1 MISHNLTSENYF
13 SPENSLKYLG
23 SSQFKAFLKCEAA
36 ALADIKGEFPREET
50 TALLVGSYVDAH
62 YEGTL
67 DIFKAQHPQIFTK
80 QGELKSEYRQAN
92 EIIERAERDEFFSR
106 YMSGEKQ
113 VIFVG
118 EIAGV
123 PYKIKVDSYHA
134 GKCIVDLKCVRD
146 FEQIYNPE
154 IGAWQHFIDYWGY
167 TTQGAIYQEIVRQ
180 NTGEKLPFY
189 IAAVTKEKPQPDLR
203 VYYIPDDVLAEQLDA
218 VKNLSPRFAKI
229 KRGELVPQRCEK
241 CAFCRFTK
249 VLVETVNYKDEI
261 IEEDVQ

>member
-1 MISHNLTSENYF
+1 MIAHNLTSENYS

-23 SSQFKAFLKCEAA
+23 SSQFKAMLKCEAA

-50 TALLVGSYVDAH
+50 TALLVGAYVDAH

-67 DIFKAQHPQIFTK
+67 DIFKARHPHIFTK
-80 QGELKSEYRQAN
+80 QGELKAEYRQAN
-92 EIIERAERDEFFSR
+92 EIIERAERDEFFTR

-146 FEQIYNPE
+146 FAEIYDRE

-167 TTQGAIYQEIVRQ
+167 TTQGAIYREIVRQ

-203 VYYIPDDVLAEQLDA
+203 VYFIHDDVLEEQLEI

-229 KRGELVPQRCEK
+229 KRGELAPQRCEK
-241 CAFCRFTK
+241 CAYCRFTK
-249 VLVETVNYKDEI
+249 VLTEVVNYKDEI